1 MTTREGAPRTPG
13 RTAHV
18 VVNGL
23 AVHAVV
29 ADDLIDTVLLPVVE
43 RLADAAVAGRR
54 TFVFQ
59 AAPPGAGKST
69 LAAILLDR
77 ARHLDLDVVGIDGFH
92 HRAAYLREHHLRRG
106 DDVVPLAAVK
116 GAPETFDLAALRA
129 HLEQAGTRDLPWPGY
144 DRVRHDV
151 VPGERPVTAGVV
163 LVEGTWLLLDEPGW
177 ADLSAY
183 SAFNIFVEADP
194 ALLRDRLIDRKV
206 RGGLDRDAALAF
218 YEHSDRLNV
227 DRVLSRTDRT
237 KVDLL
242 LHLNS
247 DGTTER
253 KVSP

>member
-23 AVHAVV
+23 DVHAIV
-29 ADDLIDTVLLPVVE
+29 DDHLIDDALLPVLE
-43 RLADAAVAGRR
+43 RLVREAVPGRR
-54 TFVFQ
+54 TFVFL

-69 LAAILLDR
+69 LAAVLLDR
-77 ARHLDLDVVGIDGFH
+77 MRHLDLDVVGIDGFH
-92 HRAAYLREHHLRRG
+92 HRASYLREHHVRRG
-106 DDVVPLAAVK
+106 SDVVSLATVK
-116 GAPETFDLAALRA
+116 GAPETFDLAALQA
-129 HLEQAGTRDLPWPGY
+129 HLEQARTRDLAWPGY
-144 DRVRHDV
+144 DRVSHDV
-151 VPGERPVTAGVV
+151 VPGERPVTAAVV

-177 ADLSAY
+177 ADLSAHSSY
-183 SAFNIFVEADP
+183 NIFVDADP
-194 ALLRDRLIDRKV
+194 ALLRERLVDRKV
-206 RGGLDRDAALAF
+206 RGGLDHEAAVAF

-227 DRVLSRTDRT
+227 DRVLTRTDRT

-242 LHLNS
+242 LHLNP

>member
-1 MTTREGAPRTPG
+1 MATREGVRCTAG

-18 VVNGL
+18 MVNGL
-23 AVHAVV
+23 GVHAVI
-29 ADDLIDTVLLPVVE
+29 DDHLIDTVLLPALE
-43 RLADAAVAGRR
+43 RLADKAVPDRR
-54 TFVFQ
+54 TFVFL

-69 LAAILLDR
+69 LAAVLLDR

-92 HRAAYLREHHLRRG
+92 HRAAYLREHHVRRG
-106 DDVVPLAAVK
+106 DALVPLTTVK
-116 GAPETFDLAALRA
+116 GAPETFDLAGLHA
-129 HLEQAGTRDLPWPGY
+129 HLEQATTRDLAWPGY

-177 ADLSAY
+177 ADLSAC
-183 SAFNIFVEADP
+183 SAYNVFLDADP
-194 ALLRDRLIDRKV
+194 ALLRERLVDRKV
-206 RGGLDRDAALAF
+206 RGGLDHDAAVAF

-237 KVDLL
+237 KIDLL
-242 LHLNS
+242 LHLNP

>member
-23 AVHAVV
+23 DVHAVI
-29 ADDLIDTVLLPVVE
+29 DDHLIDTVLLPVLE
-43 RLADAAVAGRR
+43 RLADEAVPDRR
-54 TFVFQ
+54 TFVFL

-69 LAAILLDR
+69 LAAVLLDR

-92 HRAAYLREHHLRRG
+92 HRAAYLREHHVRRG
-106 DDVVPLAAVK
+106 DALIPLATVK
-116 GAPETFDLAALRA
+116 GAPETFDLGALRA
-129 HLEQAGTRDLPWPGY
+129 HLEQASTRDLAWPGY

-177 ADLSAY
+177 ADLSECSAY
-183 SAFNIFVEADP
+183 NIFVDADP
-194 ALLRDRLIDRKV
+194 ALLRERLVDRKV
-206 RGGLDRDAALAF
+206 RGGLDHDAAVAF

-237 KVDLL
+237 KIDLL
-242 LHLNS
+242 LHLNP